1 MAGPTSTA
9 ARDIVLEIEDD
20 TDLKLEIKN
29 QMELTADE
37 IEDTDEIKKK
47 KHMARNA
54 LTLWQEKLK
63 NLGEARCQLRLAI
76 SSSLSEVY
84 QLGSLYSVFAGVVL
98 TAVATSPRLQ
108 CQHLWSPVG
117 LCLFTYCIIVTIT
130 YKKFRHIS
138 KLERIKDDVKQE
150 SRGIVSKLNA
160 LKINGYQDFD
170 FGRKGNQNIRQVK
183 HHHSYRRSLIVIPPL
198 TIFTAGLMGSFTHIL
213 CKS

>member
-1 MAGPTSTA
+1 MFVINFVKKNSGFWYTEFVYNSYRCRLSLRIICVCDNPSSVLQSLHTNCCLVEVNKMAGPTSTA

-98 TAVATSPRLQ
+98 TAVATSQRLQ
-108 CQHLWSPVG
+108 CQHLWIPVG

-150 SRGIVSKLNA
+150 SRVS
-160 LKINGYQDFD
+160 F
-170 FGRKGNQNIRQVK
+170 
-183 HHHSYRRSLIVIPPL
+183 HHVRN
-198 TIFTAGLMGSFTHIL
+198 
-213 CKS
+213 